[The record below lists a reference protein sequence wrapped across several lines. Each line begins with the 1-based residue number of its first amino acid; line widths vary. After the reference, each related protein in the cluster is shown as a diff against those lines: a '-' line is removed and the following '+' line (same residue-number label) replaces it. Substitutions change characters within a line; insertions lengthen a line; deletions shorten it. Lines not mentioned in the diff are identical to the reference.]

1 MAFAWVSAVVTAWFA
16 ALVIRQYLSRRRPYQ
31 LVWSVALVM
40 AAAGSAAYA
49 LSVMAGGQPVLFRL
63 YYILGA
69 LWMAAYLGVGSVY
82 LGFGPRAGRAC
93 LVLTTAAGLVGT
105 ILLAAAP
112 LDAAALAALQD
123 GSGRGIIE
131 LGGAGRGILVA
142 MNAFGTV
149 AVVAVAV
156 VSAVRVLRT
165 RGSGLWAAGNLLIA
179 AGVLI
184 IGAAGSSA
192 GLGQEGTMFWPVQTL
207 GWMVTF
213 AGFTLVNRGRAPG
226 AGGRPAQS

>member
-1 MAFAWVSAVVTAWFA
+1 
-16 ALVIRQYLSRRRPYQ
+16 
-31 LVWSVALVM
+31 
-40 AAAGSAAYA
+40 
-49 LSVMAGGQPVLFRL
+49 
-63 YYILGA
+63 
-69 LWMAAYLGVGSVY
+69 
-82 LGFGPRAGRAC
+82 
-93 LVLTTAAGLVGT
+93 VLTTAAGLVGT

-207 GWMVTF
+207 GWVVTF

-226 AGGRPAQS
+226 AAGRPAQS